1 MKNEEPLIIYH
12 SEHLEQQ
19 GKIYIFDTL
28 PSTNQ
33 MLWQLLDQGEPPGT
47 TVIAKQQTSGRG
59 QWGRQWLSNTGGL
72 YLSYAIQPHLPISQ
86 SAQLTFCSA
95 WGIATVLR
103 SRGIPVYIKWPND
116 LILAQR
122 KLGGILTETKI
133 HQGAINKA
141 VIGVGLNW
149 ANPVPETGI
158 NLQSYLE
165 KQSSV
170 AISSLEDLTNITL
183 KGLITGYDHLC
194 TQGMDTLLPAYQELL
209 INIGHQVSIDG
220 KPGIITGVAS
230 TGELRVKLNPPP
242 LAPPAG
248 GVGGVTHQVP
258 SSESEIYLKPGTI
271 SLGYLSKE

>member
-1 MKNEEPLIIYH
+1 MKNEEQLMIYD
-12 SEHLEQQ
+12 SEHLEQK

-86 SAQLTFCSA
+86 SAQLTFSSA

-103 SRGIPVYIKWPND
+103 SRGIPVQLKWPND

-133 HQGAINKA
+133 HQGAIVKA

-165 KQSSV
+165 NQSS
-170 AISSLEDLTNITL
+170 APISSLEDLTNITL

-194 TQGMDTLLPAYQELL
+194 TEGMDTLLLAYQELL

-220 KPGIITGVAS
+220 KQGVITGVAP
-230 TGELRVKLNPPP
+230 TGELRLKLNPPP
-242 LAPPAG
+242 LAPHSG

>member
-1 MKNEEPLIIYH
+1 MIYDA
-12 SEHLEQQ
+12 ENREKP

-28 PSTNQ
+28 ASTNQ
-33 MLWQLLDQGEPPGT
+33 MLWQLLEQGEEPGT

-72 YLSYAIQPHLPISQ
+72 YLSYAIEPHLPISQ
-86 SAQLTFCSA
+86 SALLTFSSA
-95 WGIATVLR
+95 WGIASVLR
-103 SRGIPVYIKWPND
+103 SRGIPVYLKWPND

-133 HQGAINKA
+133 HQGAIVKA

-165 KQSSV
+165 KQSST

-183 KGLITGYDHLC
+183 KGLITGYHKLSHE
-194 TQGMDTLLPAYQELL
+194 GMDTLLPAYQELL
-209 INIGHQVSIDG
+209 INIGHQLSIDG
-220 KPGIITGVAS
+220 KPGIITGVAP

-242 LAPPAG
+242 LAPAG
-248 GVGGVTHQVP
+248 SGGVTKEVP
-258 SSESEIYLKPGTI
+258 PSESEIYLKPGTI
-271 SLGYLSKE
+271 SLGYLSQD